1 MTRDEAR
8 ALPLGSTVRWFEDR
22 RSRFGRLAGTDG
34 YKNAIVEIG
43 GGEFPS
49 RSKKIRYEEI
59 DEFRVE
65 VGAPAPSVRR
75 GR

>member
-34 YKNAIVEIG
+34 YKNAVVEIG
-43 GGEFPS
+43 GGEFAT

-59 DEFRVE
+59 DEFRVDTS
-65 VGAPAPSVRR
+65 APAAPAKR